1 MQPYFLLA
9 DLNRDNY
16 KDLVVMYAYEPEAA
30 ESQGAA
36 GQDTNG
42 QAQSGQAQS
51 GREPDHP
58 AGRACERKPG
68 GNCGLESGGRNL
80 PISSGV

>member
-42 QAQSGQAQS
+42 QAQSGQALTGQAQS
-51 GREPDHP
+51 GQAETWWKLWSGIR
-58 AGRACERKPG
+58 RKKPS
-68 GNCGLESGGRNL
+68 N
-80 PISSGV
+80 